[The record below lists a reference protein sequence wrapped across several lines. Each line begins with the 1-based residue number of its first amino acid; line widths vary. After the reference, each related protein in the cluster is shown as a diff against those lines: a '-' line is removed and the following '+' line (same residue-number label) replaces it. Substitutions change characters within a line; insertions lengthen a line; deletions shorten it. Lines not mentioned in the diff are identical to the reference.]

1 MAVCDSA
8 DGNDN
13 NAETATAGNHHKI
26 ETNKKLSSLLTEYFC
41 DLRRH
46 ILLHSFM
53 SIYTYNITH
62 ILFPGVSL

>member
-1 MAVCDSA
+1 MMAVCDST
-8 DGNDN
+8 DGYDN

-53 SIYTYNITH
+53 SI
-62 ILFPGVSL
+62 